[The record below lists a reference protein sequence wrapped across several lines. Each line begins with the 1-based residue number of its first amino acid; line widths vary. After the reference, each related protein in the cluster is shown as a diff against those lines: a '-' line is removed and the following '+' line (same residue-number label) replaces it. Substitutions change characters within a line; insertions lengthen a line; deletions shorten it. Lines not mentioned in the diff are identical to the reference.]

1 MRRKD
6 REMDKDF
13 ALYVVD
19 KCAYAVVAMSTPED
33 GIYCVPLSIVREG
46 EYLYFH
52 AAMEGRKTECLKNNP
67 KVCVTCVG
75 DTKVIPGEFT
85 TAYESAII
93 EGTASEVT
101 DDKDKIHALKILCER
116 YTPENMDDFDNA
128 INRSLFRTAIWK
140 IHIDDIA
147 GKQKK

>member
-13 ALYVVD
+13 ALYVAD
-19 KCAYAVVAMSTPED
+19 KCDYAVVAMSTP
-33 GIYCVPLSIVREG
+33 GGGVYGVPLSIVREG

-52 AAMEGRKTECLKNNP
+52 AAMEGRKSECLKTNP

-75 DTKVIPGEFT
+75 DTMVIPGKFT

-101 DDKDKIHALKILCER
+101 DDEEKIHALKILCER
-116 YTPENMDDFDNA
+116 YTPSNMEDFDNA
-128 INRSLFRTAIWK
+128 IKRSLFRTAIWK
-140 IHIDDIA
+140 IHIDDIT
-147 GKQKK
+147 GKCKK